1 MNRVSAAGAS
11 AGWMLFLPSPA
22 KLNVFLEV
30 TARRSDGYHELETV
44 MLRTRLADTMCFQ
57 VVREPVIRLQTSAA
71 TPGWL
76 RDVFP
81 LDERNLIVQVARA
94 LQERAGGKTGIVIT
108 VHKVIP
114 PESGLAGGSSNAAPT
129 LAALNDLW
137 QLRLSD
143 RELHEIAA
151 RHGSDINF
159 LLSGARAAV
168 CRGRGEIVEP
178 IGLRHP
184 LSFIVVRPRQGN
196 RTGDVFRKLE
206 LPQTPRSSRDIVAA
220 LSGDSA
226 VRLIDLC
233 FNRLTEAACQLNPE
247 MHELLRWLQQ
257 RADRPAFMSGSGA
270 ACCLMARDARDAHRL
285 AATVQA
291 ATRLPVWLLH
301 C

>member
-1 MNRVSAAGAS
+1 MKRVSAAGTA
-11 AGWMLFLPSPA
+11 AGRRLVLPSPA
-22 KLNVFLEV
+22 KLNLFLEV

-44 MLRTRLADTMCFQ
+44 MLRTRLADTLCFQ
-57 VVREPVIRLQTSAA
+57 VVPEPLIRLQVSAA

-94 LQERAGGKTGIVIT
+94 LQERAGSQTGIVVT

-114 PESGLAGGSSNAAPT
+114 PESGLAGGSSNAATT
-129 LAALNDLW
+129 LSALNDLW
-137 QLRLSD
+137 QLNLSD

-159 LLSGARAAV
+159 LLSGSRAAV

-178 IGLRHP
+178 IELRHP

-206 LPQTPRSSRDIVAA
+206 LPQTPMSSRDMVAA
-220 LSGDSA
+220 LSGESTA
-226 VRLIDLC
+226 RLPDLC

-247 MHELLRWLQQ
+247 MQELLRWLQQ
-257 RADRPAFMSGSGA
+257 RTDRPAFMSGSGA
-270 ACCLMARDARDAHRL
+270 ACFLMARDARDARRL
-285 AATVQA
+285 AATVQS
-291 ATRLPVWLLH
+291 ATRLPVWLLR